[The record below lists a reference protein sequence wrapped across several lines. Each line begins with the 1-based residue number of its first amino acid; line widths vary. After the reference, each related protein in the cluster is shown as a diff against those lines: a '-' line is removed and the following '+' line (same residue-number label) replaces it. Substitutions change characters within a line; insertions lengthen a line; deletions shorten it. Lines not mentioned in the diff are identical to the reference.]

1 MFERFTARARA
12 VVVQAQQDAREGRAT
27 HIAPQHLLSALL
39 QDPDSLAVEV
49 LHDLGASPDR
59 MLEVLGRRRPGAAG
73 LDESEV
79 EALRSIGIDAEEV
92 VRRIEAELGTPLA
105 DNGRWTAGH
114 IPFAK
119 GAKKVLELAL
129 REAIALGHKE
139 IGTEH
144 VLLGLVRDAT
154 GSVADAFADARITL
168 PAARAAVVEAL
179 KKTG

>member
-12 VVVQAQQDAREGRAT
+12 VVVLAQQDAREGRAD
-27 HIAPQHLLSALL
+27 HIEPEHLLSALL
-39 QDPDSLAVEV
+39 RDPESVAVRV
-49 LHDLGASPDR
+49 LSDLGASPDR
-59 MLEVLGRRRPGAAG
+59 MLQVLGRRRKGTAG

-92 VRRIEAELGTPLA
+92 VRRIESELGTPLTDA
-105 DNGRWTAGH
+105 RRWTAGH

-144 VLLGLVRDAT
+144 VLLGLLRDAT
-154 GSVADAFADARITL
+154 GPVEAAFTDAGITL
-168 PAARAAVVEAL
+168 PSARAAFAEAS
-179 KKTG
+179 KRAG

>member
-12 VVVQAQQDAREGRAT
+12 VVVRAQQVARDGRAA

-39 QDPDSLAVEV
+39 QDPDSVAVRV
-49 LHDLGASPDR
+49 LRDLGASPDG
-59 MLEVLGRRRPGAAG
+59 MLQVLGRRRSGAAG
-73 LDESEV
+73 LDDSEV
-79 EALRSIGIDAEEV
+79 EALGSIGIDAEEV
-92 VRRIEAELGTPLA
+92 VRRIESELGTPLSDA
-105 DNGRWTAGH
+105 GRGIAGH

-144 VLLGLVRDAT
+144 LLLGLVRDAT
-154 GSVADAFADARITL
+154 GPVGEAFADAGITL

>member
-12 VVVQAQQDAREGRAT
+12 IVVRAQQDAREGRAT

-39 QDPDSLAVEV
+39 QDPDSLAVKV

-59 MLEVLGRRRPGAAG
+59 MLQVLGRRRQGAAG
-73 LDESEV
+73 LDASEV

-105 DNGRWTAGH
+105 DNGRGTAGH

-154 GSVADAFADARITL
+154 GPVADAFADARITL
-168 PAARAAVVEAL
+168 PGARAAVVQAL